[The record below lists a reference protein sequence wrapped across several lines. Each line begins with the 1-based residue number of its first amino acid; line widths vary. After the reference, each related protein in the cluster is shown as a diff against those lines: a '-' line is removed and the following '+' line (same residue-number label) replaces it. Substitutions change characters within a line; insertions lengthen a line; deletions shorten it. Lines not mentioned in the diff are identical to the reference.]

1 MEHGKENQLTMD
13 NQGQSYLT
21 QQEQSDGGRAL

>member
-1 MEHGKENQLTMD
+1 MEHGEENQLAMD

-21 QQEQSDGGRAL
+21 QEQSDGGRAL